1 MQNNPADSGS
11 NYGFLGAAAPYVA
24 LLFML
29 YSTNSGM
36 KALFNALN
44 ILYDKEERRSFLRF
58 NVITKLFT
66 LATIVMIFVAT
77 ALFVAEP

>member
-1 MQNNPADSGS
+1 
-11 NYGFLGAAAPYVA
+11 
-24 LLFML
+24 ML